1 MASNQ
6 EPLDV
11 LVVGAGPTGLTLAAQ
26 LHALGATARIVERQ
40 MDRVHE
46 SRALGVQPR
55 TLEVLGGIGI
65 ARTLIERGNDAVR
78 LHLHAG
84 GRVFTLQ
91 LFDIGI
97 DDTPYPFLL
106 FISQAETEA
115 VLNGYLTEHGVPVER
130 GVELLAF
137 SPGPE
142 NVACTLAHG
151 DGSTEEVRARYLVGC
166 DGAHSTV
173 RRGAGIPFEGGAY
186 PHTFALGDVEVD
198 GDLERDAVHSFMG
211 AGGMLFFFPLGK
223 PATWRMMGMAPAAER
238 AAEIERET
246 TDLTLEGLQAI
257 CDAFTGGALR
267 LRDPAWMTYF
277 RLHHRHAPR
286 YREGRVFLAG
296 DAAHVHSPAGAQ
308 GMNTGIQDAW
318 NLGWKL
324 ALVAAGI
331 ADDSLLDTYD
341 DERRPVGHFVLR
353 FTDRAFS
360 AATSTATL
368 SRLLR
373 TSAVPWAVPL
383 VLRSRRARAFAFRTV
398 SELAVRY
405 RRSPAAQEGAVPLQ
419 GGPKP
424 GDRLPDAPIVREGR
438 PTSLHEVLA
447 APRFHLLL
455 CGAVDDAQLDRLASL
470 ERRYEGVLDVH
481 RLTRDGI
488 SGSLHD
494 GEGTALGRLGV
505 ESTALYHVRP
515 DGYIG
520 FRSGGT
526 DVDELEA
533 YLARWLPGR

>member
-115 VLNGYLTEHGVPVER
+115 VLNGYLTDHGVPVER

-211 AGGMLFFFPLGK
+211 AGGM
-223 PATWRMMGMAPAAER
+223 
-238 AAEIERET
+238 
-246 TDLTLEGLQAI
+246 
-257 CDAFTGGALR
+257 
-267 LRDPAWMTYF
+267 
-277 RLHHRHAPR
+277 
-286 YREGRVFLAG
+286 
-296 DAAHVHSPAGAQ
+296 
-308 GMNTGIQDAW
+308 
-318 NLGWKL
+318 
-324 ALVAAGI
+324 
-331 ADDSLLDTYD
+331 
-341 DERRPVGHFVLR
+341 
-353 FTDRAFS
+353 
-360 AATSTATL
+360 
-368 SRLLR
+368 
-373 TSAVPWAVPL
+373 
-383 VLRSRRARAFAFRTV
+383 
-398 SELAVRY
+398 
-405 RRSPAAQEGAVPLQ
+405 
-419 GGPKP
+419 
-424 GDRLPDAPIVREGR
+424 
-438 PTSLHEVLA
+438 
-447 APRFHLLL
+447 
-455 CGAVDDAQLDRLASL
+455 
-470 ERRYEGVLDVH
+470 
-481 RLTRDGI
+481 
-488 SGSLHD
+488 
-494 GEGTALGRLGV
+494 
-505 ESTALYHVRP
+505 
-515 DGYIG
+515 
-520 FRSGGT
+520 
-526 DVDELEA
+526 
-533 YLARWLPGR
+533 